1 MNFTKEMSIQW
12 LQKTTELIKENKDY
26 LTELDAAIGDADHG
40 LNMDRGFSKVME
52 KIFSTKTNDCS
63 DVFKTTAMTLISS
76 VGGASGPLYGSFFLK
91 ASMSCKGKNE
101 LNAIDFVSM
110 LEAGVQGVVDRGRAK
125 VGEKTMIDVWVPVII
140 ALKKENGD
148 DLVQLAHKAVEVA
161 EIAQESTRDLLA
173 KKGRASYLG
182 ERSIGHLD
190 PGAVSST
197 LILKALDS
205 IVENK

>member
-12 LQKTTELIKENKDY
+12 LQKATELIKENKDY

-52 KIFSTKTNDCS
+52 KISSTKTNDCS

-91 ASMSCKGKNE
+91 ASMACKDKSE

-125 VGEKTMIDVWVPVII
+125 VGDKTMIDVWAPVII
-140 ALKKENGD
+140 ALKEENGD
-148 DLVQLAHKAVEVA
+148 DLAQLTHKAVEVA
-161 EIAQESTRDLLA
+161 EKAQESTRELLA